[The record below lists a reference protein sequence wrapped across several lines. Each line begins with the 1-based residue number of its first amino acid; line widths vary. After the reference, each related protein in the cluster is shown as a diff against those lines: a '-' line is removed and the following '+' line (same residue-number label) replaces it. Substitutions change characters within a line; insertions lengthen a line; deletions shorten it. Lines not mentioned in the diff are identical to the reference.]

1 MWPSEIITHLRHVD
15 DDVTGPNHTLT
26 DSPEE
31 VMLTERDYISLDPIG
46 IHNQKIPK
54 MYLYVPMLLS

>member
-1 MWPSEIITHLRHVD
+1 
-15 DDVTGPNHTLT
+15 
-26 DSPEE
+26 
-31 VMLTERDYISLDPIG
+31 MLTERDYISLDPIG